1 MSEEIL
7 RALIQLF
14 AIITKQDGGV
24 TAEERNYVKSFF
36 EMELDK
42 ESVEHYIKIYDKL
55 VGYDQEDP
63 QYLKK
68 PGVKRADVRDTL
80 QTLNISKK
88 INKTLSQ
95 KQKVIVLLRLLELLK
110 ADNQLT
116 PLGVEIIDT
125 ISAVF
130 NISNKEYDS
139 LKSFVKFEE
148 VNELIGKEFLVVSK
162 EEQTLQEGVKWFHSD
177 MNGYIVIVRIPS
189 VNMYFIKYRGF
200 DENGHERIH
209 HGAYACLLI
218 FARKYHQIFLQEA
231 PDFTAT
237 SLAFLNPLAR

>member
-24 TAEERNYVKSFF
+24 TSEERNYVKSFF

-42 ESVEHYIKIYDKL
+42 DSVILYISMYDKL
-55 VGYDQEDP
+55 VGYNSKKP
-63 QYLKK
+63 KYLKT
-68 PGVKRADVRDTL
+68 PGVQRADVKDTL
-80 QTLNISKK
+80 KTLNISKK
-88 INKTLSQ
+88 INHTLSQ

-130 NISNKEYDS
+130 NIPAKEYEI
-139 LKSFVKFEE
+139 LKTFIKFDK
-148 VNELIGKEFLVVSK
+148 VSELDDASFLVASK
-162 EEQTLQEGVKWFHSD
+162 DNTEVKSDQVKWVATEL
-177 MNGYIVIVRIPS
+177 NGFAVLVQIKS
-189 VNMYFIKYRGF
+189 VNMYFIKYQGIDEIIMNGF
-200 DENGHERIH
+200 IMV
-209 HGAYACLLI
+209 
-218 FARKYHQIFLQEA
+218 
-231 PDFTAT
+231 P
-237 SLAFLNPLAR
+237 SLAYLFSPGKYNQNTCREFVIL

>member
-24 TAEERNYVKSFF
+24 TAEERNYVKGFF

-42 ESVEHYIKIYDKL
+42 ESVELYIKLYDKL
-55 VGYDQEDP
+55 VGYNEENP
-63 QYLKK
+63 KYLKN
-68 PGVKRADVRDTL
+68 PGEKRADVRDTL
-80 QTLNISKK
+80 KTLSISKK
-88 INKTLSQ
+88 INHTLSQ

-130 NISNKEYDS
+130 NISDKEYEQ
-139 LKSFVKFEE
+139 LKLFVKFEE
-148 VNELIGKEFLVVSK
+148 VKELEGQDFLVVSK
-162 EEQTLQEGVKWFHSD
+162 DTMPLNEGVKWFQSE
-177 MNGYIVIVRIPS
+177 MNG
-189 VNMYFIKYRGF
+189 
-200 DENGHERIH
+200 
-209 HGAYACLLI
+209 
-218 FARKYHQIFLQEA
+218 
-231 PDFTAT
+231 
-237 SLAFLNPLAR
+237 